1 MVKCKLAFFVRM
13 AMNVVIPLLIPLE
26 ENLYNSTRL
35 ASGPDVS
42 FVEFSQTR
50 YCASLSEDSPH
61 GASVATVFASHSDDE
76 DVRYSITGGNR
87 DGLFTIDQH
96 SGVITLAAA
105 LDYEVL
111 DKHELVVVAEA
122 AGEVAHTRVRVR
134 VRDVNDNPPY
144 FLDPRPYVT
153 LVEEDDRSLPASIIT
168 VTAED
173 PDWLDHH
180 GLLYTVRGDGV
191 DGFHPDN
198 AFFSVNSLT
207 GEVIQL
213 RPLDRDPPAGRAV
226 WRVRVQ
232 VRDGQALWSREAI
245 HRHLASKDTARR
257 KEKEKDAKKT
267 TRNSHRKRDYMSGRG
282 DVSSS
287 SAPSAKEGGRAR
299 VNSVLSR
306 HRTEALTREHFG
318 ADSGKTISS
327 LIRGK
332 DNYFDIE
339 KKTYFDVMV
348 NAEPRCAPSMSNC
361 QNNLTSQT
369 YSGKGE
375 APNTRGVARKSHRLL
390 RRYRG
395 KVKAWRQKH
404 MAGTSTMWRVR
415 RFMEE
420 EAEGGEEL
428 NKCDDSIDNEGD
440 LPDEEDLHGLGSSRV
455 HVAETVV
462 TLTLKDINDNAPEFP
477 NATMYGQVQEN
488 GPIDLSVAVVVARD
502 ADDALEGDNAR
513 VTYSIQKNAFHE
525 TTGDPIFTINSETGL
540 VRTATCCLDR
550 ETTPQYQVLVA
561 AMDGGGLRGTGVLVV
576 RLTDVNDNSPQLEQ
590 KQWEVEVDETWGAG
604 PPDNVSLLEVSVLD
618 VDTSNYFFYR
628 VVEDSGWGWQLF
640 SVRSVGAVGELYAL
654 QTLDYED
661 ETHRRGFKFM
671 VQVTDRGRGG
681 WDDSRHVDTAW
692 VSVHLKDVN
701 DNPPQFSRTHAHVK
715 VREDAALGTLLASIP
730 AHDPDMGGEQKVQY
744 HVEGGWDVLAVNAVG
759 GIILRGALDREGP
772 GGTIGVAKILGV
784 DRGIPPLTATATL
797 TITLT
802 DVNDSPPLLLPPV
815 TFHVTEDAAPARLG
829 VLTATDE
836 DVWAL
841 GHGPP
846 FTFSLASSNPQYIF
860 DLMSLQFDPHL
871 DSGRGGAELWT
882 RSAVDREEHPQLV
895 AAVRVAD
902 ARGLAATHPVTVI
915 INDINDNPMKPAAK
929 TTYLWR
935 TQRGGAEAPL
945 GRVFVQDPDDGD
957 VADKTFCWEGSPH
970 PLFTLD
976 SHTGDLLASSHIREG
991 KYDLHFS
998 VSDQRWGHH
1007 DVSANVTVEVQML
1020 SVEALSH
1027 ATRITLTPTTPERL
1041 ARGWNPHKGGGGLGR
1056 LVTGVAKAM
1065 GTNANSVE
1073 VVSVHSCPQPRTSSR
1088 RRAVASTSSLSTCV
1102 WMSVQEA
1109 HGTYMNPI
1117 KFQGLLALHSVQVE
1131 AMTNLT
1137 ILTEGPS
1144 IAAEGDVEHFMHHF
1158 SLPSFHNNGAPD
1170 PSSAASTTLPL
1181 QVVDTNS
1188 TSLVTPRLSRS
1199 HDCLVPESG
1208 TCLSVPCLNGGRCF
1222 GSHLEKRCICPG
1234 DSWGPRCKVLS
1245 RTFTGSGWMWVRPLP
1260 LCLPTTISLR
1270 ILTRQTHSL
1279 ILYSGPLG
1287 SHQRQSNNSPT
1298 PMLALQLWEGHPQ
1311 LLVEGGLEPIKLGV
1325 NAVVNDGEWHTIHL
1339 RFNYKGVVLAVHPCG
1354 NGWLSASQDDDQCM
1368 ASVSWTSPF
1377 NIKAWLASWPLQVG
1391 GLAHT
1396 TPSAAYH
1403 SWKEAPTPNPLDG
1416 CVSHL
1421 TLNGQL
1427 VDLGEPAY
1435 SKGSQKGCR
1444 PQESACPTNCGYKGW
1459 CEGGFNHP
1467 YCDCQPGWMGH
1478 GCSTPTTTYALGP
1491 HSSVSMALS
1500 FTLVPESLTM
1510 QVRIRTTD
1518 LNSRLLLLLSLP
1530 QEEVNFSIYLRSGLA
1545 CATVSG
1551 MGQELNTVCVEGR
1564 PVGDGAWHTI
1574 KAEHHGH
1581 YLVVA
1586 VDDGDGWRRNE
1597 SVGRLLADKQVQPLS
1612 LFEEDQQELHLVVGN
1627 PLEQSEDDYVSI
1639 LNLSTVC
1646 LDDLRVSGKQLQ
1658 LPPTVN
1664 STSWG
1669 YVTTWQGIEP
1679 GCPAPNACSNTTCT
1693 PPLTCISSWDTPT
1706 CRCKSGQQLLGH
1718 SCEDINECLWQP
1730 CLHGGTCHNLQ
1741 PGFRCICEPGHS
1753 GEFCQWTELPPV
1765 GSALTAPLV
1774 IAAISLSVLFL
1785 VVLALLVSL
1794 RLRHHRLMRASA
1806 QQGDKKDTI
1815 TEIPESSTE
1824 ELDTSTD
1831 HQLAVIECIE
1841 LTPNTKKGNK
1851 HKSCMETAMVTA
1863 APATAVTPGRPVNV
1877 LPDAT
1882 PAKDDL
1888 RAYAYEGDGSSAG
1901 SLSSALAG
1909 LKEEPPDEDT
1919 IKPLVTDFLEVMD
1932 LLKNL
1937 PEASRSP
1944 SLARPQVL
1952 VGGEDT
1958 KDTVGQE

>member
-1 MVKCKLAFFVRM
+1 M
-13 AMNVVIPLLIPLE
+13 AV
-26 ENLYNSTRL
+26 LYV
-35 ASGPDVS
+35 P
-42 FVEFSQTR
+42 Q
-50 YCASLSEDSPH
+50 
-61 GASVATVFASHSDDE
+61 
-76 DVRYSITGGNR
+76 
-87 DGLFTIDQH
+87 
-96 SGVITLAAA
+96 
-105 LDYEVL
+105 
-111 DKHELVVVAEA
+111 
-122 AGEVAHTRVRVR
+122 
-134 VRDVNDNPPY
+134 
-144 FLDPRPYVT
+144 
-153 LVEEDDRSLPASIIT
+153 
-168 VTAED
+168 
-173 PDWLDHH
+173 
-180 GLLYTVRGDGV
+180 
-191 DGFHPDN
+191 
-198 AFFSVNSLT
+198 
-207 GEVIQL
+207 
-213 RPLDRDPPAGRAV
+213 PLDRDPPAGRAV

-628 VVEDSGWGWQLF
+628 CNVDAFVCQVVEDSGWGWQLF

-860 DLMSLQFDPHL
+860 DLMSLQFDPQ
-871 DSGRGGAELWT
+871 LWT

-957 VADKTFCWEGSPH
+957 VADKTFRWEGSPH

-1222 GSHLEKRCICPG
+1222 GSHLEKR
-1234 DSWGPRCKVLS
+1234 
-1245 RTFTGSGWMWVRPLP
+1245 
-1260 LCLPTTISLR
+1260 
-1270 ILTRQTHSL
+1270 
-1279 ILYSGPLG
+1279 
-1287 SHQRQSNNSPT
+1287 
-1298 PMLALQLWEGHPQ
+1298 
-1311 LLVEGGLEPIKLGV
+1311 
-1325 NAVVNDGEWHTIHL
+1325 
-1339 RFNYKGVVLAVHPCG
+1339 
-1354 NGWLSASQDDDQCM
+1354 
-1368 ASVSWTSPF
+1368 
-1377 NIKAWLASWPLQVG
+1377 
-1391 GLAHT
+1391 
-1396 TPSAAYH
+1396 
-1403 SWKEAPTPNPLDG
+1403 
-1416 CVSHL
+1416 
-1421 TLNGQL
+1421 
-1427 VDLGEPAY
+1427 
-1435 SKGSQKGCR
+1435 
-1444 PQESACPTNCGYKGW
+1444 
-1459 CEGGFNHP
+1459 
-1467 YCDCQPGWMGH
+1467 
-1478 GCSTPTTTYALGP
+1478 
-1491 HSSVSMALS
+1491 
-1500 FTLVPESLTM
+1500 
-1510 QVRIRTTD
+1510 
-1518 LNSRLLLLLSLP
+1518 
-1530 QEEVNFSIYLRSGLA
+1530 SGLA

-1765 GSALTAPLV
+1765 GSALTAPL
-1774 IAAISLSVLFL
+1774 A

-1958 KDTVGQE
+1958 KDTVGQDEALRPHLTTLPRHHAWILAAASFFCFSSSMRWRAASSSASWRSTTSFISSCCCVTSANFSCTPSTSALHLATSCPFSSA